1 MPQKRWVEKEIFV
14 PKELLPL
21 STDYTQHMH
30 IKALFPQVQYFS
42 RRYILEGTQKFL
54 PMSNT
59 LVDNSKLWENV
70 LVEVELAVSKANFST
85 WFKGTYILKQEEGI
99 VFVSVPNA
107 FVKDWLK
114 NKYHN
119 TILKILRNFS
129 DHVRALEYVVTK
141 EEGKRKE
148 VESPKVFTPQTNTEL
163 PLHDFYINKDD
174 NLNPKY
180 TFESFVVGPF
190 NELAHAAAQAVVK
203 KPGFAYNPFFVY
215 GNTGLGKTH
224 LTQAIGNHIKMAHP
238 QKKVY
243 YLTSEKFVVEYMN
256 AVSVNSQKVN
266 QFKEKY
272 RKYDVLI
279 VDDIQFF
286 AGKDRSQEEIF
297 HLFNSLYENNK
308 QIIFSSD
315 KHPNFIPNLE
325 DRLKSRF
332 GAGMIVDIP
341 NPDMESRLAIL
352 RSKAQQNNVPISGE
366 ALEYLAS
373 SVEGSIRELEGILNS
388 IVCQFQLKGV
398 ELGLTEIK
406 NLIKNSIKP
415 KKTVAVKE
423 VIKTIANFYQIE
435 EASIFDKTRKK
446 EVVKPRQVIMFLLR
460 EDFNISYPSI
470 GEKLGGRDHTT
481 VIHSCE
487 KIKEE
492 LKTDNLLAQEIAEIR
507 TLLV

>member
-1 MPQKRWVEKEIFV
+1 MP
-14 PKELLPL
+14 
-21 STDYTQHMH
+21 H
-30 IKALFPQVQYFS
+30 
-42 RRYILEGTQKFL
+42 
-54 PMSNT
+54 T

-70 LVEVELAVSKANFST
+70 LVEIELAVSKANFST
-85 WFKGTYILKQEEGI
+85 WFKGTYISKQEDGV

-107 FVKDWLK
+107 FVKDWLN

-129 DHVRALEYVVTK
+129 EQVRALEYIVTK
-141 EEGKRKE
+141 DDGKKRE
-148 VESPKVFTPQTNTEL
+148 VLDSHKPSITQSNTEL

-180 TFESFVVGPF
+180 TFDNFVVGPF
-190 NELAHAAAQAVVK
+190 NELAHAAAQAVIR
-203 KPGFAYNPFFVY
+203 KPGVTYNPFFVY

-224 LTQAIGNHIKMAHP
+224 LTQAIGNHIKNTHP
-238 QKKVY
+238 GKKVY
-243 YLTSEKFVVEYMN
+243 YMTSEKFTIEYMN
-256 AVSVNSQKVN
+256 AVSINSQKVN
-266 QFKEKY
+266 QFKERY

-286 AGKDRSQEEIF
+286 AGKDKSQEELF

-325 DRLKSRF
+325 ERLKSRF

-352 RSKAQQNNVPISGE
+352 RSKTLQNNVPISPE

-388 IVCQFQLKGV
+388 VICQFQLKNV
-398 ELGLTEIK
+398 ELGLNEIK

-415 KKTVAVKE
+415 KKSVAIKDVVK
-423 VIKTIANFYQIE
+423 IIANFYQIE
-435 EASIFDKTRKK
+435 EESIYDKTRKK

-460 EDFNISYPSI
+460 EDFSISYPSI

-487 KIKEE
+487 KIKEG
-492 LKTDNLLAQEIAEIR
+492 LKTNNILAQEIAEIR
-507 TLLV
+507 TMLL